1 MELNVAIKGIHL
13 VFAIVLGA
21 EKERISSLLVDEG
34 ACEITY
40 PVIVIKTM
48 LEAEWREQYIV
59 RSFSAEKL
67 GSINWGTY
75 FWLLLLH
82 CIN

>member
-21 EKERISSLLVDEG
+21 EKERISSLLVDG
-34 ACEITY
+34 GGWEITY

-48 LEAEWREQYIV
+48 LEAERRISTLWEA
-59 RSFSAEKL
+59 FSADKF
-67 GSINWGTY
+67 GSINWGTC
-75 FWLLLLH
+75 F
-82 CIN
+82 

>member
-1 MELNVAIKGIHL
+1 MELNVAIKGIHF

-34 ACEITY
+34 GWEITY

-48 LEAEWREQYIV
+48 LETERRDQYIV
-59 RSFSAEKL
+59 RSFFC
-67 GSINWGTY
+67 W
-75 FWLLLLH
+75 
-82 CIN
+82 

>member
-13 VFAIVLGA
+13 VFAIVLGG

-82 CIN
+82 CID

>member
-1 MELNVAIKGIHL
+1 MELNVAIKSIHL

-34 ACEITY
+34 GCELTY

-48 LEAEWREQYIV
+48 LEAEWRDQYIV
-59 RSFSAEKL
+59 RNFFCRKIL
-67 GSINWGTY
+67 
-75 FWLLLLH
+75 FH
-82 CIN
+82 

>member
-1 MELNVAIKGIHL
+1 MELNVAIKGIHF

-34 ACEITY
+34 GWEITY

-48 LEAEWREQYIV
+48 LEAERRDQYIV
-59 RSFSAEKL
+59 RSFFC
-67 GSINWGTY
+67 W
-75 FWLLLLH
+75 
-82 CIN
+82 